1 MGGHRAV
8 PTSPGEGRGA
18 NRSRQHPPGL
28 QPTAAAGVRVRAGHG
43 ALMGGPGNNEGTL
56 VERRLLELAED
67 RRRLAMIIEGTAA
80 GTWEWN
86 VQTGQMRI
94 NARWAE
100 IVGYRREDL
109 EPVSQDTFQALV
121 HPDDLARSDAAL
133 EAHFQGHTDQYACL
147 LRMRHKDG
155 RWIWIHDR
163 GRVFEWDGQGRPL
176 WMAGAHDDVTE
187 LQQARQDA
195 AEMRQRLQALVD
207 ASDEVAVMATDPQG
221 TITLFNT
228 GAERLLGYS
237 ADDVV
242 GRVDPGIFH
251 EPEEMAVFLAPLADA
266 QGRLPTMF
274 QAMTAQA
281 QGRTFSRQWT
291 FLRKDGQRRQV
302 RLSISRMDGADGQR
316 IGYVGMAIDITEMQ
330 QARADARL
338 AADKFAGAFTSAA
351 LGMALVSLEG
361 RWLDV
366 NNALCR
372 ILGYPREELLQV
384 DFQRLTHPADL
395 QTDLAL
401 VQDLL
406 AGRRNYYHLEKRYLN
421 RDGNT
426 IWARLSV
433 SLVRNERGEPL
444 HFVSQIQDVTAQRSS
459 EQRLYETEQRSRI
472 TLDAV
477 TDLVLSVTLEGRIE
491 YANAAAVRI
500 LAGDNALALAG
511 HNVQD
516 VLSLTTEY
524 APGSVLDVAVLLD
537 PDSNAVDL
545 HADLLMRMGTATV
558 PVDLTRA
565 WLRDDDGQVRG
576 AVWVLRDDTQQRA
589 RQREARHLAEIDPLT
604 ELGNRRGFE
613 AHLQQAI
620 TRVERTGQ
628 AASLMFIDLDRFK
641 PVNDTWGHLAGDAV
655 LWAVASVLRHGV
667 RDSDIVAR
675 LGGDEFAVILPGCGR
690 RRAARIGRELLQTL
704 AALSIPWDTTRL
716 RIGASIGIAPLETG
730 MTVDEAVASADAQC
744 YRAKAMGRNNV
755 QVQGELGELPGE
767 DNEPG

>member
-1 MGGHRAV
+1 MTGHV
-8 PTSPGEGRGA
+8 HDA
-18 NRSRQHPPGL
+18 N
-28 QPTAAAGVRVRAGHG
+28 AN
-43 ALMGGPGNNEGTL
+43 ALL
-56 VERRLLELAED
+56 ERRLQELSEE

-86 VQTGQMRI
+86 VQTGQMRV

-100 IVGYRREDL
+100 IVGYRLDEL
-109 EPVSQDTFQALV
+109 EPICQETFIALV

-133 EAHFQGHTDQYACL
+133 EAHFQGRTEHYRCL
-147 LRMRHKDG
+147 LRMRHKNG
-155 RWIWIHDR
+155 QWIWIHDR
-163 GRVFEWDGQGRPL
+163 GRVYEWDGQGRPL
-176 WMAGAHDDVTE
+176 WMAGAHADVTE
-187 LQQARQDA
+187 LQMARQEA
-195 AEMRQRLQALVD
+195 ADMRHRLQAVVD
-207 ASDEVAVMATDPQG
+207 ASDEVAVIATDTEG
-221 TITLFNT
+221 LITLFNT
-228 GAERLLGYS
+228 GAERLLGYAAS
-237 ADDVV
+237 DVV
-242 GRVDPGIFH
+242 GTLNPGTFH
-251 EPEEMAVFLAPLADA
+251 DPEEMHAYLAPLADA
-266 QGRLPTMF
+266 DGHLPSAF
-274 QAMTAQA
+274 QALTAQA
-281 QGRTFSRQWT
+281 QGQTFSRQWT
-291 FLRKDGQRRQV
+291 FVRKDGQRRQV
-302 RLSISRMDGADGQR
+302 RLSISRMDGADGER
-316 IGYVGMAIDITEMQ
+316 IGYVGMAIDITEIL
-330 QARADARL
+330 QARAEARL

-366 NNALCR
+366 NDALCR

-384 DFQRLTHPADL
+384 DFQRLTHPDDL
-395 QTDLAL
+395 QADLAL

-406 AGRRNYYHLEKRYLN
+406 AGRRNSYHLEKRYLN
-421 RDGNT
+421 RDGNV

-433 SLVRNERGEPL
+433 SLVRNERGAPL
-444 HFVSQIQDVTAQRSS
+444 HFVSQIQDVTSQRSS
-459 EQRLYETEQRSRI
+459 EQRLYESEQRSRI

-477 TDLVLSVTLEGRIE
+477 TDIVVSVTLAGRIE
-491 YANAAAVRI
+491 YANAAAVRM
-500 LAGDNALALAG
+500 LASPGMSTLVG
-511 HNVQD
+511 ENVHD
-516 VLSLTTEY
+516 LLSLTTEY

-545 HADLLMRMGTATV
+545 HADLLMRVGAAAV

-565 WLRDDDGQVRG
+565 WLRDDEGHVRG

-589 RQREARHLAEIDPLT
+589 REREARHLAEIDPLT

-641 PVNDTWGHLAGDAV
+641 PINDTWGHLAGDAV

-675 LGGDEFAVILPGCGR
+675 LGGDEFAVILPGCGP

-704 AALSIPWDTTRL
+704 AALSIPWDTARL
-716 RIGASIGIAPLETG
+716 RIGASIGIAPLEAG

-767 DNEPG
+767 DNDAG

>member
-1 MGGHRAV
+1 MADHGN
-8 PTSPGEGRGA
+8 SA
-18 NRSRQHPPGL
+18 N
-28 QPTAAAGVRVRAGHG
+28 
-43 ALMGGPGNNEGTL
+43 ALL
-56 VERRLLELAED
+56 ERRLQELAEE

-86 VQTGQMRI
+86 VQSGQMRV
-94 NARWAE
+94 NERWAE
-100 IVGYRREDL
+100 IVGYRLDEL
-109 EPVSQDTFQALV
+109 EPICQKTFIALV
-121 HPDDLARSDAAL
+121 HPDDLALSDAAL
-133 EAHFQGHTDQYACL
+133 QDHFDGRSDHYVCL
-147 LRMRHKDG
+147 LRMRHKNG
-155 RWIWIHDR
+155 EWIWIHDR

-176 WMAGAHDDVTE
+176 WMAGAHADVTE

-195 AEMRQRLQALVD
+195 AEMRQRLQAVVD
-207 ASDEVAVMATDPQG
+207 ASDEVAVIATDTDG
-221 TITLFNT
+221 IITLFNT
-228 GAERLLGYS
+228 GAERLLGYR
-237 ADDVV
+237 AEEVL
-242 GRVDPGIFH
+242 GHANPGIFH
-251 EPEEMAVFLAPLADA
+251 DPDEMAAYLAPLADA
-266 QGRLPTMF
+266 QGRAPTIF
-274 QAMTAQA
+274 QALTAQA
-281 QGRTFSRQWT
+281 QGQTFSRQWT

-302 RLSISRMDGADGQR
+302 RLSISRMDGTDGER
-316 IGYVGMAIDITEMQ
+316 IGYVGMAIDITEIL
-330 QARADARL
+330 QARAEARL

-366 NNALCR
+366 NDALCR

-406 AGRRNYYHLEKRYLN
+406 AGRRTHYHLEKRYVG

-444 HFVSQIQDVTAQRSS
+444 HFVSQIQDVSAQRSS
-459 EQRLYETEQRSRI
+459 EQRLFESEQRSRI

-477 TDLVLSVTLEGRIE
+477 ADLVLSVALDGRIE
-491 YANAAAVRI
+491 YANAAAVRL
-500 LAGDNALALAG
+500 LAGDGALSLAG

-516 VLSLTTEY
+516 VLALTTEY
-524 APGSVLDVAVLLD
+524 APQSLLDVAVLLD
-537 PDSNAVDL
+537 PDGNAVDL
-545 HADLLMRMGTATV
+545 HADLLLRMGATTV

-565 WLRDDDGQVRG
+565 WLRDDEGHVRG

-589 RQREARHLAEIDPLT
+589 RQREARHLAEMDPLT

-628 AASLMFIDLDRFK
+628 AASLMYIDLDRFK
-641 PVNDTWGHLAGDAV
+641 PVNDTFGHLAGDAV

-667 RDSDIVAR
+667 RDSDVVAR
-675 LGGDEFAVILPGCGR
+675 LGGDEFAVILSGCSP
-690 RRAARIGRELLQTL
+690 RRAARIGGELLHTL
-704 AALSIPWDTTRL
+704 SNLSIPWDQHRL
-716 RIGASIGIAPLETG
+716 RIGASIGIAPLAAG
-730 MTVDEAVASADAQC
+730 MSVDQAVAAADAQC

-755 QVQGELGELPGE
+755 QVQGEASELPGGPPT
-767 DNEPG
+767 DGSDG